1 MQLFS
6 RRFFILAALLV
17 PSLAA
22 AQRQAITPPG
32 VNPSATLSQAIRF
45 GDVLYVSG
53 QIGMTRG
60 SADTTIQAQ
69 TQKALDNLKAV
80 VEAGGSN
87 LANVLSCTVY
97 LVDLKDFAG
106 MNSVYTKVFTKE
118 PPARSTVV
126 VAALVTPGGKVE
138 ISCIAGIPK

>member
-6 RRFFILAALLV
+6 RPLVLLAALLI

-32 VNPSATLSQAIRF
+32 VRPSATLSQAVRF
-45 GDVLYVSG
+45 GDVLYISG
-53 QIGMTRG
+53 QIGMSRG

-80 VEAGGSN
+80 VEAGGSTM
-87 LANVLSCTVY
+87 ANVVQCTVF

-106 MNSVYTKVFTKE
+106 MNSVYTKVFATE

-126 VAALVTPGGKVE
+126 VAALVTPGGKIE